1 MKLQSFLTNRF
12 LSLEGKLYSGN
23 LSEVQYKI
31 ETALD
36 KTSSLIIDLDL
47 LEKFDAAGAYML
59 YITSKKARENNKEI
73 ILFCR
78 KNEMVKT
85 IFLFVGIPYYS
96 KIPRVTV

>member
-1 MKLQSFLTNRF
+1 MKLHSFFTNRF

-23 LSEVQYKI
+23 LTEVQHKI

-59 YITSKKARENNKEI
+59 YITSENARANNKEI

-78 KNEMVKT
+78 KNKMVKR
-85 IFLFVGIPYYS
+85 IFSFVGIRYCT
-96 KIPRVTV
+96 KIPKVAL